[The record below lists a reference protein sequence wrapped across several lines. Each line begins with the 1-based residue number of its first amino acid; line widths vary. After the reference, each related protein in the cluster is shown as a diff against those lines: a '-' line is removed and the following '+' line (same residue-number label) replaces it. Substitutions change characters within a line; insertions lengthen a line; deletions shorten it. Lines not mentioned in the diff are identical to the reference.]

1 MESKTKS
8 EKKST
13 PIGSLIIMRPI
24 NCIMGSLT
32 VLIGILNTRT
42 GIPINIL
49 LINLV
54 LGIITYYF
62 IAGSGMIIKCKG
74 I

>member
-8 EKKST
+8 DKKSSLF
-13 PIGSLIIMRPI
+13 GSLIIMRPI
-24 NCIMGSLT
+24 NCIMGTLT
-32 VLIGILNTRT
+32 VIIGILNTRT

-54 LGIITYYF
+54 LGILTYYF
-62 IAGSGMIIKCKG
+62 IAGSSFFSIF
-74 I
+74 